1 MKEKFFW
8 IIFTL
13 SIFMMISSITAQ
25 QRRHAAGLL
34 DRILHIRCRRR
45 GVGRGRFDT
54 GKSKYSQY
62 LYLLRQSLIHE
73 FKQQRSDFY
82 VL

>member
-1 MKEKFFW
+1 MKEKIFW

-34 DRILHIRCRRR
+34 DRILHIGRKRR
-45 GVGRGRFDT
+45 GVGRGGFDT
-54 GKSKYSQY
+54 RKSRHGKH
-62 LYLLRQSLIHE
+62 LHLLRQPVSGRRE
-73 FKQQRSDFY
+73 QRDSDFY